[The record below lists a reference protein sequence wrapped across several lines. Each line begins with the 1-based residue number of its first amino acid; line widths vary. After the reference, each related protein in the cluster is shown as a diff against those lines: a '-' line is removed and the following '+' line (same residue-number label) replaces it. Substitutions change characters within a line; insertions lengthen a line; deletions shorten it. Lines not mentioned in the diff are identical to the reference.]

1 LISVFLVKR
10 SNIRR
15 LWDSRYGDSR
25 TDPLEQAALIVV
37 RKAAFKEG
45 FMQADRVGHACDRSV
60 RAGLRYAL
68 STGAIVDREV
78 RDTADNALTQQF
90 GVVVHSIALI
100 PCFSCRMHDRKD
112 PRQW

>member
-1 LISVFLVKR
+1 
-10 SNIRR
+10 
-15 LWDSRYGDSR
+15 
-25 TDPLEQAALIVV
+25 
-37 RKAAFKEG
+37 
-45 FMQADRVGHACDRSV
+45 MQADRVGHACDRSV

-112 PRQW
+112 PGNGDGVLGVERQHDEIAKA